1 MNDLFNEISKLNTEQ
16 INPRSFNIDIAPT
29 SEILK
34 IINYEDKTVA
44 FAVEKELPFIE
55 IAVDEIYKRLSE
67 GGRLLYFGAGTSG
80 RLGVVDA
87 AECPPT
93 FGTKPEMVQGFIA
106 GGEQAMFVA
115 QEGAEDSVEDGRQ
128 QIELHNITKKDVV
141 CGIAASGRTPW
152 VKGVLQEAKANG
164 IYTIF
169 LNTIGRKQSKEL
181 NIDVDCLVSPEVG
194 AEVVMG
200 STRMKSG
207 TAQKLV
213 LNMLTTAVMIKMG
226 KTYNNI
232 MVDLQMT
239 NAKLK
244 ERAKRTIMMICEIE
258 YTQAEELLQQS
269 NYHVKSAIVM
279 NFTSCDFPTAQELL
293 SKSNG
298 FVKKAI
304 KS

>member
-1 MNDLFNEISKLNTEQ
+1 MRDLFNEISKLNTERV
-16 INPRSFNIDIAPT
+16 NPNSVNIDISST

-34 IINYEDKTVA
+34 IINDEDKIIA

-55 IAVDEIYKRLSE
+55 IAVDEIYKRLSV
-67 GGRLLYFGAGTSG
+67 GGRLFYFGAGTSG

-87 AECPPT
+87 VECPPT
-93 FGTKPEMVQGFIA
+93 FGTNPDMVQGFIA

-115 QEGAEDSVEDGRQ
+115 QEGAEDSVEDGRK
-128 QIELHNITKKDVV
+128 QIDIHNITQNDIVS
-141 CGIAASGRTPW
+141 GIAASGRTPW
-152 VKGVLQEAKANG
+152 VKGVLMEAKANG

-169 LNTIGRKQSKEL
+169 INTIGRKQSKEL
-181 NIDVDCLVSPEVG
+181 NIDVDCLISPEVG
-194 AEVVMG
+194 AEVIMG

-244 ERAKRTIMMICEIE
+244 ERAKRTVMMICDID
-258 YTQAEELLQQS
+258 YVQAEALLQKS

-279 NFTSCDFPTAQELL
+279 NFKNCDFPTAQELL
-293 SKSNG
+293 YKSNG

>member
-16 INPRSFNIDIAPT
+16 VNPNSVNIDIAST
-29 SEILK
+29 SDILK
-34 IINYEDKTVA
+34 MINDEDKQVA
-44 FAVEKELPFIE
+44 FAVEKELPYIE
-55 IAVDEIYKRLSE
+55 IAVNEIYKRLSI

-93 FGTKPEMVQGFIA
+93 FGTSPEMIQGFIA
-106 GGEQAMFVA
+106 GGLDAMFVA
-115 QEGAEDSVEDGRQ
+115 QEGAEDSLEDGKK
-128 QIELHNITKKDVV
+128 QIEILNITSDDVV

-152 VKGVLQEAKANG
+152 VKGVLLQAKQNG

-169 LNTIGRKQSKEL
+169 INTIGRQQSSEL
-181 NIDVDCLVSPEVG
+181 NIEVDCLISPKVG
-194 AEVVMG
+194 AEVIMG

-213 LNMLTTAVMIKMG
+213 LNMLSTAVMIKMG

-244 ERAKRTIMMICEIE
+244 ERAKRTVMMICEID
-258 YTQAEELLQQS
+258 YAEAEALLEKS
-269 NYHVKSAIVM
+269 NYHVKSAIIM
-279 NFTSCDFPTAQELL
+279 YFKDTDYQTAKQLL
-293 SKSNG
+293 DNSNG
-298 FVKKAI
+298 FVKKALL
-304 KS
+304 S

>member
-1 MNDLFNEISKLNTEQ
+1 MRDLFNEISKLNTEQ
-16 INPRSFNIDIAPT
+16 VNPNSVNIDIAPT

-34 IINYEDKTVA
+34 IINDEDKTVA

-93 FGTKPEMVQGFIA
+93 FGTNPEMVQGFIA

-115 QEGAEDSVEDGRQ
+115 QEGAEDSVEDGKK
-128 QIELHNITKKDVV
+128 QIEIHNITIKDVV

-152 VKGVLQEAKANG
+152 VKGVLMEAKANG

-169 LNTIGRKQSKEL
+169 INTIGRKQSKEL
-181 NIDVDCLVSPEVG
+181 NIDVDCLISPEVG
-194 AEVVMG
+194 AEVIMG

-244 ERAKRTIMMICEIE
+244 ERAKRTVMMICDIN
-258 YTQAEELLQQS
+258 YVQAEALLQKS

-279 NFTSCDFPTAQELL
+279 NFKNCDFPTAQELL
-293 SKSNG
+293 YKSNG